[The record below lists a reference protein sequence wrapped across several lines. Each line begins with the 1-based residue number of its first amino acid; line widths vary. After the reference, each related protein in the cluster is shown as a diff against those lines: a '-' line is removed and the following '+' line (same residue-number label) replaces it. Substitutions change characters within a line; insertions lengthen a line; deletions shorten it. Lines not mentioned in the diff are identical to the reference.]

1 MPSSLFSLRALRARS
16 ASLTHTLEQAQQAAR
31 SLTAKL
37 PTGSLP
43 ADFVPS
49 LLARVLPGSAPG
61 LKPGAPATDMQAAS
75 FTAKAG
81 TRPYRLFIPRHAAPR
96 PALIVM
102 LHGCTQTPEDFAA
115 GTRMNALACQA
126 GAYVLYPAQLASA
139 NAQRC
144 WNWFNPADQQPE
156 GGEAGIIAAMTRSI
170 TAEHRIDPAQ
180 IFAAGLSAGGAQAAI
195 LGATH
200 PEIFSAIGVHSG
212 LACGAARDIPTALAA
227 MRQGHAGQGTYRTR
241 TIIFQ
246 GDRDTTV
253 AAANA
258 AALATQ
264 FAPAA
269 TGPTRTET
277 GTAEGGLT
285 YTRIIRSN
293 QTGRPALEQWII
305 HGGAH
310 AWSGGSP
317 AGTYTEPAGPDA
329 SRAMLSF
336 FLA

>member
-1 MPSSLFSLRALRARS
+1 MRALRGRS

-31 SLTAKL
+31 SFTAKL

-49 LLARVLPGSAPG
+49 LLARVLPGSALG
-61 LKPGAPATDMQAAS
+61 LKPGAPATDMQAGS

-102 LHGCTQTPEDFAA
+102 LHGCTQTPENFAA
-115 GTRMNALACQA
+115 GTRMNALAGQA

-156 GGEAGIIAAMTRSI
+156 GGEAGIIAAMTQAI
-170 TAEHRIDPAQ
+170 AAEHRIDPAQ

-212 LACGAARDIPTALAA
+212 LACGAAREGEVRLQVVVHQTELQAEEIVAAVREEEVVDAADEPQPPQELVPREGSRSRVGCANDRPCESTRYLLHEIALALEPPTVVA
-227 MRQGHAGQGTYRTR
+227 RPSNLACSTR
-241 TIIFQ
+241 RLHGFP
-246 GDRDTTV
+246 GRCFC
-253 AAANA
+253 AARS
-258 AALATQ
+258 TST
-264 FAPAA
+264 FS
-269 TGPTRTET
+269 TR
-277 GTAEGGLT
+277 
-285 YTRIIRSN
+285 
-293 QTGRPALEQWII
+293 
-305 HGGAH
+305 
-310 AWSGGSP
+310 
-317 AGTYTEPAGPDA
+317 
-329 SRAMLSF
+329 
-336 FLA
+336 